1 MYLASICGTGCTCLD
16 EVEHG
21 HLCLVRGPTVRAI
34 AVQGGEAHW
43 NAHIGDRYSPKTR
56 IVPGHRQEHSVSGIS
71 KTPLYAML
79 LTGGFG

>member
-1 MYLASICGTGCTCLD
+1 M
-16 EVEHG
+16 
-21 HLCLVRGPTVRAI
+21 RAI

-71 KTPLYAML
+71 KTPLYAMS
-79 LTGGFG
+79 LTGGCG